1 MKRFQLWIFAAIF
14 SLIWTAP
21 AWAAV
26 DVTVLE
32 LRTFAATIGSDD
44 LYGVPE
50 VQATDNGVVLQYQNA
65 SLELTV
71 FTSPAAAEATYAAV
85 YGNSTWVEAQDWVFH
100 RNGNLGYR
108 AESSILSTAELRA
121 LIEGRQR
128 YLGVLFPPRIFD
140 FELGAHSSSALLK
153 EGASLVGNGLVSF
166 DFYFENAEE
175 DAGVLIDSRG
185 AQTPDAGDFTIRLDS
200 DGRLNL
206 SFYAPLYAGSCGMQE
221 GFVRVDSVD
230 SAEAYTWNHL
240 ELRTGVEG
248 LNLKLNGREILNC
261 SVEQALDDGPVYL
274 GLHPKATVG
283 IATFK
288 GYVKSFQNSASF
300 TQNGERVDDILARQ
314 VFLDL
319 SVGDADLKAFRLLKD
334 RGIFLGSQG
343 NVNPEAV
350 LNRAG
355 LVKIL
360 LKSHGIAVS
369 DGNEPFVDVGN
380 SDWFFGPVVT
390 AYERGIVKGVDD
402 THFAPSQEVTRGEF
416 FTMLARMSGKK
427 WTYVKGYKDVENTD
441 WFSSGAAYALANGLN
456 KDSRFD
462 AGTGLTRREAARVL
476 YALAK

>member
-1 MKRFQLWIFAAIF
+1 MKRFQLWIFAAAF
-14 SLIWTAP
+14 SLIWAAP
-21 AWAAV
+21 AWATV

-32 LRTFAATIGSDD
+32 LRTFATTIGSDQI
-44 LYGVPE
+44 YGVPE
-50 VQATDNGVVLQYQNA
+50 VQTTPSGVILSYGGDPR
-65 SLELTV
+65 LELTV
-71 FTSPAAAEATYAAV
+71 FTSPAAAEATYAEV
-85 YGNSTWVEAQDWVFH
+85 YGGSTWVEASGWVFH

-108 AESSILSTAELRA
+108 AESSKLSAGELRT

-140 FELGAHSSSALLK
+140 FELGAQSPSALLK
-153 EGASLVGNGLVSF
+153 EGASLVGNGLLSF
-166 DFYFENAEE
+166 DFYFENSQE

-185 AQTPDAGDFTIRLDS
+185 AQTPDSGDFTVRLES

-206 SFYAPLYAGSCGMQE
+206 SFYAPLYAGVCGTQE
-221 GFVRVDSVD
+221 GFVNVKSAD
-230 SAEAYTWNHL
+230 SAEAYTWNRL
-240 ELRTGVEG
+240 ELRTGIEG
-248 LNLKLNGREILNC
+248 LNLNLNGREVLNC
-261 SVEQALDDGPVYL
+261 AVEQALDDGPVYL
-274 GLHPKATVG
+274 GVHPKAAVGTV
-283 IATFK
+283 AFK
-288 GYVKSFQNSASF
+288 GYMKDIEETPTRV
-300 TQNGERVDDILARQ
+300 GGVRVDELLARQ

-319 SVGDADLKAFRLLKD
+319 SVGDADLKAFRLLKE
-334 RGIFLGSQG
+334 RGIFLGTQG

-369 DGNEPFVDVGN
+369 GGDEPFVDVSG

-390 AYERGIVKGVDD
+390 AYSRGIVKGVDD

-427 WTYVKGYKDVENTD
+427 WTYVKGYKDVSNTD
-441 WFSSGAAYALANGLN
+441 WFSSGAAYALANGLS
-456 KDSRFD
+456 KDSNFD
-462 AGTGLTRREAARVL
+462 AGAGLTRREAARVL